1 MVISGAF
8 ALFGPGVYDQLDIY
22 SEMLQPAAQGGL
34 FFAGEA
40 TSACHA
46 YVDLPDIAL

>member
-8 ALFGPGVYDQLDIY
+8 ALFGPSVYDQRDVY
-22 SEMLQPAAQGGL
+22 SEMLRPAARGGL

-46 YVDLPDIAL
+46 YVDLPDITL